1 MHCATTKFQFLS
13 LGFDRDLGFL
23 QGSLNNNPPK
33 SDPSQKKPSHIMD
46 PPPKKHTV
54 HQKIQISQL
63 WNLIETWGFCED
75 LKPVVLPVSD
85 IPSDPPKHPSHIL
98 YPTSPKSTMCNNKS
112 SNFSAL
118 ELDRN
123 LGFSR
128 RPSHIGGPVAAT
140 EHSFLFN

>member
-1 MHCATTKFQFLS
+1 
-13 LGFDRDLGFL
+13 
-23 QGSLNNNPPK
+23 
-33 SDPSQKKPSHIMD
+33 MD
-46 PPPKKHTV
+46 PPPKKKHTV

-85 IPSDPPKHPSHIL
+85 IPSDPPKHPSYIL
-98 YPTSPKSTMCNNKS
+98 YPTSPKSTTCNNKS

-128 RPSHIGGPVAAT
+128 GPSHIGRPVTAI
-140 EHSFLFN
+140 EHSFLFKIIFQPFFQTIKFSNIQKNYRKKICNKIFVLLIFKLQ